1 MTFLPI
7 VERELRVASRR
18 KATYWMRFLLA
29 GGVFAVWLL
38 LLLMAPARAPLPRGQ
53 LLFASLSVLL
63 LVFCFFSGIFL
74 TADSVSEE
82 RREGTLGLL
91 FLTDLDGYDVALGK
105 LLATSLHAFYGLL
118 AVLPLLAYS
127 MLIGGVTPGEFWR
140 MSLALTL
147 TLTFSLSVGLL
158 VSVHNRETR
167 QAMGAAALVM
177 LAMCL
182 GPPMLSGLIQVIFK
196 AGWPKLLGWLSPL
209 WTVGYAFEATYQAR
223 AGAWQFWG
231 SLVVSLLLIAGALVA
246 AGLGAAKAWREKA
259 ESRKSEVEVAW
270 SGLRFPERGSALRV
284 RLLDQDPY
292 CWLATRDRLPR
303 MVAWVLLIACLAAW
317 FASICFSMLPPFT
330 PVSLGIALMITYLAH
345 HALKWLVAIEA
356 SRRLSDDRKN
366 GTLELILVSPLTI
379 EDLVR
384 GQQQALRRM
393 FRWPFVVAGSMN
405 AFLLVVVCASAGQM
419 GYDEAVGLCEVLI
432 GGIVLLFVD
441 FSAIGWVGMWM
452 GMAAKR
458 HHRAVLGTLARIMVV
473 PWAANF
479 FLVLLIVGGAGLGLR
494 TALALS
500 PFWFGLAAVLELAF
514 RNRARIGLFAALR
527 LVAGD
532 TTLNPSHPAFLD
544 EAARLS
550 AAPAQAS

>member
-1 MTFLPI
+1 
-7 VERELRVASRR
+7 
-18 KATYWMRFLLA
+18 
-29 GGVFAVWLL
+29 
-38 LLLMAPARAPLPRGQ
+38 
-53 LLFASLSVLL
+53 
-63 LVFCFFSGIFL
+63 
-74 TADSVSEE
+74 
-82 RREGTLGLL
+82 
-91 FLTDLDGYDVALGK
+91 
-105 LLATSLHAFYGLL
+105 
-118 AVLPLLAYS
+118 
-127 MLIGGVTPGEFWR
+127 
-140 MSLALTL
+140 
-147 TLTFSLSVGLL
+147 
-158 VSVHNRETR
+158 
-167 QAMGAAALVM
+167 
-177 LAMCL
+177 
-182 GPPMLSGLIQVIFK
+182 
-196 AGWPKLLGWLSPL
+196 
-209 WTVGYAFEATYQAR
+209 
-223 AGAWQFWG
+223 
-231 SLVVSLLLIAGALVA
+231 
-246 AGLGAAKAWREKA
+246 
-259 ESRKSEVEVAW
+259 
-270 SGLRFPERGSALRV
+270 
-284 RLLDQDPY
+284 
-292 CWLATRDRLPR
+292 
-303 MVAWVLLIACLAAW
+303 
-317 FASICFSMLPPFT
+317 
-330 PVSLGIALMITYLAH
+330 
-345 HALKWLVAIEA
+345 
-356 SRRLSDDRKN
+356 
-366 GTLELILVSPLTI
+366 
-379 EDLVR
+379 
-384 GQQQALRRM
+384 M